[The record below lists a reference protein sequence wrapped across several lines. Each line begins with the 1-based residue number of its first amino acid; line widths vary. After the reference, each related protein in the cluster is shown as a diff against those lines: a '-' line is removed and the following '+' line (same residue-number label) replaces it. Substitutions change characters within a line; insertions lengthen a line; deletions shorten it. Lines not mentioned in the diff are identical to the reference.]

1 MCEERKEALLLNVV
15 FTFSV
20 KVTLLLRSVE
30 KPDEQSVSVG
40 ELGHECVSLCCP
52 SPPPPPAS
60 ASLAAAEVED
70 GLASSSLPS
79 ALPPPLSQLKILLLP
94 VTSQPTTSEEAIR
107 LSLEF

>member
-1 MCEERKEALLLNVV
+1 MNVV

-52 SPPPPPAS
+52 SPPPPAS

-107 LSLEF
+107 LSLEFWK

>member
-1 MCEERKEALLLNVV
+1 MNVV

-52 SPPPPPAS
+52 SPPPAS

-79 ALPPPLSQLKILLLP
+79 ALPPPLSQLKMLLLP